1 MSLSHDYHVH
11 SNYSDGEFL
20 WKMLRGAEAAG
31 LDAVGFA
38 DHCNVADREALH
50 LEKCQLGFTLDATYE
65 RRRSAI
71 ESFRDSFDL
80 AIHDAVEMDYDPRDE
95 AAIREFLDGAGFDY
109 AIASVHHVDD
119 RNVQSKGPF
128 RGLEEAERRAVVDE
142 YFDALVALADS
153 ELFEV
158 MAHPDLVERNALLRG
173 FATHDHYERVAA
185 ALADSRTVPE
195 LNAGR
200 VLDDYGEFH
209 PAPAFLEALLE
220 RDVPVTVG
228 SDSHRPAEL
237 GDRLP
242 LLEERFAELG
252 IEPVRIV

>member
-1 MSLSHDYHVH
+1 MSITHDYHVH

-38 DHCNVADREALH
+38 DHCNVADRESMR
-50 LEKCQLGFTLDATYE
+50 LEKCQLGFTLDETYE
-65 RRRSAI
+65 RRRAAI

-80 AIHDAVEMDYDPRDE
+80 TVYDAVEMDYDPRDE
-95 AAIREFLDGAGFDY
+95 ARIEAFLDEADFDY
-109 AIASVHHVDD
+109 AVASVHHVGD

-128 RGLEEAERRAVVDE
+128 RDLSEAERRVVVDD
-142 YFDALVALADS
+142 YFDALVALAES

-158 MAHPDLVERNALLRG
+158 MAHPDLVERNPLLRG
-173 FATHDHYERVAA
+173 FATDDHYERVAI
-185 ALADSRTVPE
+185 ALAGSRTVPE

-209 PAPAFLEALLE
+209 PAPAFLEAILDH
-220 RDVPVTVG
+220 DVSVTVG
-228 SDSHRPAEL
+228 SDSHRPEEVEKRVPVL
-237 GDRLP
+237 K
-242 LLEERFAELG
+242 ERFAELDV
-252 IEPVRIV
+252 EPVRIV